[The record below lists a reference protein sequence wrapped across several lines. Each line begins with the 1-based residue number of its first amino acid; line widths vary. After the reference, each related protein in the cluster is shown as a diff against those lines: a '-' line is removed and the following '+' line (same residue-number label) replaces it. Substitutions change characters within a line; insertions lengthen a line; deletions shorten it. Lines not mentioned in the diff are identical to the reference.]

1 MRSTPS
7 KPADAVIVT
16 ALLIATTGA
25 EPRLAAAP
33 GVGLASKAAV
43 QPPLRSEVVSAPESA
58 FASAPGTALHSA
70 AAAPQ
75 AEPRSEEASSPEAD
89 ARLERLKDEVLDG
102 VDGRR
107 VLIQRMVDSLF
118 SFGELGF
125 QEFET
130 QRYVTDILRQEG
142 FEIELGVAGIPSGW
156 VARWGSGRPVI
167 ALGSDVDG
175 IPQSSQMPGVAY
187 RQPLVEGGPGH
198 GEGHNSGQAVNIAAA
213 LAVKAIMEREGIEG
227 TLVIWP
233 GIAEEQLGGKAHYV
247 RAGVFDDVDI
257 VLYNHISSGLSTS
270 WGDSRGNGLV
280 SVEYVFEGES
290 AHGAVDPWN
299 GRSALDAVELMN
311 IGWNFRREH
320 LRIQQRSHY
329 VITDG
334 GDQPNVVPPTASVW
348 YFFRETDYE
357 DIMRMWRIG
366 DAMAE
371 GAALMTDTTMR
382 SRVLGAA
389 WPQHMNRVVAETMF
403 TNIQRVGMPDWS
415 DDDQRFA
422 RAVQKMLGVEERG
435 LLTAVAETLAGAER
449 IPDSQRRG
457 GGSDD
462 IGDISWVVPTAT
474 LRFPSN
480 IGGGAAH
487 NWNQAIAMATP
498 IAHKGATAGA
508 KVQALTLLD
517 FLLQPALVEQAHDY
531 FENVQTRD
539 REYTTFLRPEDEPA
553 IWLNRDIMER
563 FKPELEKLYYD
574 PSRYETYLE
583 QLGVDYPQIER
594 PNN

>member
-1 MRSTPS
+1 MRSTLS
-7 KPADAVIVT
+7 KPAVAATVT
-16 ALLIATTGA
+16 AFLIAST
-25 EPRLAAAP
+25 AAAP
-33 GVGLASKAAV
+33 RTAPSEPAS
-43 QPPLRSEVVSAPESA
+43 Q
-58 FASAPGTALHSA
+58 
-70 AAAPQ
+70 AAAP
-75 AEPRSEEASSPEAD
+75 RSEAASSPEAD
-89 ARLERLKDEVLDG
+89 PRLARLKDEVLDG

-130 QRYVTDILRQEG
+130 QRYVTDILRREG

-213 LAVKAIMEREGIEG
+213 LAVKAVMEREGIDG

-257 VLYNHISSGLSTS
+257 VLYNHVSSGLSTS

-280 SVEYVFEGES
+280 SVEYLFDGES

-348 YFFRETDYE
+348 YFFRETDY
-357 DIMRMWRIG
+357 DGIMRMWRIG

-371 GAALMTDTTMR
+371 GAARMTDTTMR

-389 WPQHMNRVVAETMF
+389 WPQHMSRVVAETMF
-403 TNIQRVGMPDWS
+403 ANIRRVGMPDWS

-422 RAVQKMLGVEERG
+422 RAVQKTLGVEERG
-435 LLTAVAETLAGAER
+435 LLTVVAETLDGAER
-449 IPDSQRRG
+449 IPDSRRRG

-487 NWNQAIAMATP
+487 NWNKAIAMATP

-539 REYTTFLRPEDEPA
+539 RQYTTFLRPEDEPA
-553 IWLNRDIMER
+553 VWLNRDIMER

-574 PSRYETYLE
+574 PSRYDTYLE

-594 PNN
+594 PND

>member
-1 MRSTPS
+1 MRSTLLKS
-7 KPADAVIVT
+7 AAAIVT
-16 ALLIATTGA
+16 AFVVAAIGA
-25 EPRLAAAP
+25 VPRHGAAA
-33 GVGLASKAAV
+33 
-43 QPPLRSEVVSAPESA
+43 
-58 FASAPGTALHSA
+58 
-70 AAAPQ
+70 Q
-75 AEPRSEEASSPEAD
+75 AEVDP
-89 ARLERLKDEVLDG
+89 RLERLKDEVSRDI
-102 VDGRR
+102 DGRR
-107 VLIQRMVDSLF
+107 VLIQQMVDSLF
-118 SFGELGF
+118 SFSELGF

-130 QRYVTDILRQEG
+130 QRYITGILEREG

-156 VARWGSGRPVI
+156 VARWGSGSPVI

-175 IPQSSQMPGVAY
+175 IPQASQMPGVAY
-187 RQPLVEGGPGH
+187 RQPLIEGGPGH
-198 GEGHNSGQAVNIAAA
+198 GEGHNSGQAVNVAAA
-213 LAVKAIMEREGIEG
+213 LAVKDIMEREGIAG
-227 TLVIWP
+227 TLLIWP

-247 RAGVFDDVDI
+247 RAGVFDDVDV
-257 VLYNHISSGLSTS
+257 VLYSHVSSGLSTG

-280 SVEYVFEGES
+280 SVEYLFEGES
-290 AHGAVDPWN
+290 AHGAVDPWS

-311 IGWNFRREH
+311 IAWNYRREH

-348 YFFRETDYE
+348 YFFRETDY
-357 DIMRMWRIG
+357 DNIVRMWRIG
-366 DAMAE
+366 DAIAA
-371 GAALMTDTTMR
+371 GAAMMTDTAMQ

-403 TNIQRVGMPDWS
+403 ANIQRIGMPDWS

-422 RAVQKMLGVEERG
+422 RAVQRMLGVAERG
-435 LLTAVAETLAGAER
+435 LSTSVAETLGGAER
-449 IPDSQRRG
+449 VPDSQRRG

-462 IGDISWVVPTAT
+462 IGDISWVTPTAS

-480 IGGGAAH
+480 IGGGRGH
-487 NWNQAIAMATP
+487 NWNKAIAMATP
-498 IAHKGATAGA
+498 IAHKGSTAGA

-517 FLLQPALVEQAHDY
+517 LLLQPGLVDRARDY
-531 FENVQTRD
+531 FQNVQTRD
-539 REYTTFLRPEDEPA
+539 REYTTLLRPEDEPA

-574 PSRYETYLE
+574 PSRYDTYLE
-583 QLGVDYPQIER
+583 QLGVEYPQLQ

>member
-1 MRSTPS
+1 MRSRFGKSTVVLV
-7 KPADAVIVT
+7 AAAVVVAT
-16 ALLIATTGA
+16 AGVVGLSAA
-25 EPRLAAAP
+25 EPRPAA
-33 GVGLASKAAV
+33 
-43 QPPLRSEVVSAPESA
+43 ES
-58 FASAPGTALHSA
+58 
-70 AAAPQ
+70 Q
-75 AEPRSEEASSPEAD
+75 AEAD
-89 ARLERLKDEVLDG
+89 ARLERLKDEVVDD

-107 VLIQRMVDSLF
+107 VFIQRMVDSLF
-118 SFGELGF
+118 SFSELGF

-130 QRYVTDILRQEG
+130 RRYVTQILAQEG
-142 FEIELGVAGIPSGW
+142 FEIEPGVAGIPSGW
-156 VARWGSGRPVI
+156 VARWGTGRPVI

-187 RQPLVEGGPGH
+187 RQPLIEGGPGH
-198 GEGHNSGQAVNIAAA
+198 GEGHNSGQAVNVAAA

-227 TLVIWP
+227 TLLIWP

-257 VLYNHISSGLSTS
+257 VLYSHVGTGLSTG

-280 SVEYVFEGES
+280 SVEYLFEGES
-290 AHGAVDPWN
+290 AHGAVDPWS

-348 YFFRETDYE
+348 YFFRETDY
-357 DIMRMWRIG
+357 DSIMRMWRIG
-366 DAMAE
+366 DAIAG

-403 TNIQRVGMPDWS
+403 ANIERVGMPDWS

-435 LLTAVAETLAGAER
+435 LLTSVAETLDGAER
-449 IPDSQRRG
+449 IPDSRRRG

-462 IGDISWVVPTAT
+462 VGDISWVVPTAT

-480 IGGGAAH
+480 IGGGPGH
-487 NWNQAIAMATP
+487 NWNKAIAMATP
-498 IAHKGATAGA
+498 IAHQGATAGA

-517 FLLQPALVEQAHDY
+517 FLLQPERVEQARDY
-531 FENVQTRD
+531 FDNIQTRD
-539 REYTTFLRPEDEPA
+539 RQYTTFLRPEDEPA

-563 FKPELEKLYYD
+563 FKPQLEALYYD
-574 PSRYETYLE
+574 PSRYDTYLE
-583 QLGVDYPQIER
+583 QLGVEYPQLTSEQ
-594 PNN
+594 

>member
-1 MRSTPS
+1 MRPTLLASALATV
-7 KPADAVIVT
+7 AIVT
-16 ALLIATTGA
+16 ALPVAT
-25 EPRLAAAP
+25 LAAAGP
-33 GVGLASKAAV
+33 
-43 QPPLRSEVVSAPESA
+43 QTE
-58 FASAPGTALHSA
+58 
-70 AAAPQ
+70 AAPR
-75 AEPRSEEASSPEAD
+75 AEVDP
-89 ARLERLKDEVLDG
+89 RLERLKEEASAG

-107 VLIQRMVDSLF
+107 AFIQRMVDSLF
-118 SFGELGF
+118 SFAELGF

-130 QRYVTDILRQEG
+130 QRYLTGILRAEG
-142 FEIELGVAGIPSGW
+142 FEVELGVAGIPSGW
-156 VARWGSGRPVI
+156 VARWGSGSPVI

-175 IPQSSQMPGVAY
+175 IPQSSQKPGVAY
-187 RQPLVEGGPGH
+187 REPLVEGAPGH

-213 LAVKAIMEREGIEG
+213 LAVKAIMEREGIPG
-227 TLVIWP
+227 TLLIWP

-257 VLYNHISSGLSTS
+257 VLYSHISSDLSTT
-270 WGDSRGNGLV
+270 WGDSRGNGMV
-280 SVEYVFEGES
+280 SVEYLFEGEA
-290 AHGAVDPWN
+290 AHGAVDPWS

-348 YFFRETDYE
+348 YFFRETDY
-357 DIMRMWRIG
+357 DNILRMWRTG
-366 DAMAE
+366 DAIAE
-371 GAALMTDTTMR
+371 GAALMTGTTVS

-403 TNIQRVGMPDWS
+403 ANIERVGMPAWS
-415 DDDQRFA
+415 EDDQRFA
-422 RAVQKMLGVEERG
+422 HAVQKMLGVEERG
-435 LLTAVAETLAGAER
+435 LLTTVPAKLNGAER
-449 IPDSQRRG
+449 VPDSQRRG

-480 IGGGAAH
+480 IGGGAWH
-487 NWNQAIAMATP
+487 NWNKGIAMATP
-498 IAHKGATAGA
+498 IAHKGAATGA

-517 FLLQPALVEQAHDY
+517 LLLGPELLEGARDY

-539 REYTTFLRPEDEPA
+539 RQYETFLRPEDEPA

-563 FKPELEKLYYD
+563 FRPQLEELHYD
-574 PSRYETYLE
+574 PSRYDTYLE
-583 QLGVDYPQIER
+583 QLGIEYPKLTRE
-594 PNN
+594 

>member
-1 MRSTPS
+1 VRSMLSLSTVARIVAAAVIALGAVV
-7 KPADAVIVT
+7 ADA
-16 ALLIATTGA
+16 AEPGTGA
-25 EPRLAAAP
+25 ESQSAADDRLA
-33 GVGLASKAAV
+33 
-43 QPPLRSEVVSAPESA
+43 QLRA
-58 FASAPGTALHSA
+58 
-70 AAAPQ
+70 
-75 AEPRSEEASSPEAD
+75 
-89 ARLERLKDEVLDG
+89 EVLQD
-102 VDGRR
+102 VDDRR
-107 VLIQRMVDSLF
+107 DFIQRMVDSQF

-130 QRYVTDILRQEG
+130 QRYLTGILEREG
-142 FEIELGVAGIPSGW
+142 FEIELGTAGMPSGW
-156 VARWGSGRPVI
+156 LARWGSGRPVI

-175 IPQSSQMPGVAY
+175 IPKSSQVPGVAY
-187 RQPLVEGGPGH
+187 RQPQIEGAPSH

-213 LAVKAIMEREGIEG
+213 LAVKEIMEREGIPG
-227 TLVIWP
+227 TLLIWP
-233 GIAEEQLGGKAHYV
+233 GIAEEQLGGKAYFV

-257 VLYNHISSGLSTS
+257 VLYSHVSSAMTTA
-270 WGDSRGNGLV
+270 WGDSRGNGMV
-280 SVEYVFEGES
+280 SVEYTFAGES
-290 AHGAVDPWN
+290 AHGAGDPWN

-348 YFFRETDYE
+348 YFFRETDY
-357 DIMRMWRIG
+357 DNILRMWRIG

-371 GAALMTDTTMR
+371 GAALMTGTTVT

-403 TNIQRVGMPDWS
+403 ANIQRVGMPAWS
-415 DDDQRFA
+415 EEDQQLA
-422 RAVQKMLGVEERG
+422 RAVQKLLGVDERG
-435 LLTAVAETLAGAER
+435 LVTTVAERLSGAER
-449 IPDSQRRG
+449 VPDSQRRG

-480 IGGGAAH
+480 IGGGAWH
-487 NWNQAIAMATP
+487 NWNKGIAMATP
-498 IAHKGATAGA
+498 IAHKGAAAGA

-517 FLLQPALVEQAHDY
+517 FLLQPDRVDAAHDY
-531 FENVQTRD
+531 YQNVQTRG
-539 REYTTFLRPEDEPA
+539 RQYETFLRPDDEPA

-563 FKPELEKLYYD
+563 FRPRLEELYYD
-574 PSRYETYLE
+574 PSRYDTYLE
-583 QLGVDYPQIER
+583 QLGVEYPQFE
-594 PNN
+594 PAEEPAP

>member
-1 MRSTPS
+1 MRPTLLAS
-7 KPADAVIVT
+7 ALAAVAVV
-16 ALLIATTGA
+16 
-25 EPRLAAAP
+25 AAAP
-33 GVGLASKAAV
+33 VTTLTAAGP
-43 QPPLRSEVVSAPESA
+43 QTE
-58 FASAPGTALHSA
+58 A
-70 AAAPQ
+70 AAQ
-75 AEPRSEEASSPEAD
+75 AEVDP
-89 ARLERLKDEVLDG
+89 RLERLKEEASAG

-107 VLIQRMVDSLF
+107 VFIQRMVDSLF
-118 SFGELGF
+118 SFAELGF

-130 QRYVTDILRQEG
+130 QRYLTDILRAEG
-142 FEIELGVAGIPSGW
+142 FDIELGVAGIPSGW
-156 VARWGSGRPVI
+156 VARWGSGSPVI

-175 IPQSSQMPGVAY
+175 IPQSSQRPGVAY
-187 RQPLVEGGPGH
+187 REPLVEGAPGH

-213 LAVKAIMEREGIEG
+213 LAVKAIMEREGIPG
-227 TLVIWP
+227 TLLIWP

-257 VLYNHISSGLSTS
+257 VLYSHISSDLSTT
-270 WGDSRGNGLV
+270 WGDSRGNGMV
-280 SVEYVFEGES
+280 SVEYLFEGEA
-290 AHGAVDPWN
+290 AHGAVDPWS

-348 YFFRETDYE
+348 YFFRETDY
-357 DIMRMWRIG
+357 DNILRMWRTG
-366 DAMAE
+366 DAIAE
-371 GAALMTDTTMR
+371 GAALMTGTTVS

-403 TNIQRVGMPDWS
+403 ANIERVGMPAWS
-415 DDDQRFA
+415 EDDQQFA

-435 LLTAVAETLAGAER
+435 LLTTVPEKLNGAER
-449 IPDSQRRG
+449 VPDSQRRG

-480 IGGGAAH
+480 IGGGAWH
-487 NWNQAIAMATP
+487 NWNKGIAMATP
-498 IAHKGATAGA
+498 IAHKGAAAGA

-517 FLLQPALVEQAHDY
+517 LLLRPELLEGARDY
-531 FENVQTRD
+531 YDNVQTRD
-539 REYTTFLRPEDEPA
+539 QQYESFLRPEDEPA

-563 FKPELEKLYYD
+563 FRPQLEELHYD
-574 PSRYETYLE
+574 PSRYDTYLE
-583 QLGVDYPQIER
+583 QLGINYPQLTRDQE
-594 PNN
+594 PAP